1 MSLLSGPGPKLL
13 QAADIEG
20 LYLGQGPQSGEPAGH
35 GMPPALEEPF
45 QLSGP
50 SPAMIS
56 VRRRVSSVSLSSVLL
71 GSTKNSY
78 SVSTPVAFR

>member
-1 MSLLSGPGPKLL
+1 MSSKSKNKWEYMLFSTLGKSASKGSPEFVTVPGTVASRIK
-13 QAADIEG
+13 A
-20 LYLGQGPQSGEPAGH
+20 
-35 GMPPALEEPF
+35 
-45 QLSGP
+45 SGP

-56 VRRRVSSVSLSSVLL
+56 VRRRVSSVSRSSVLL